1 MTFVIFLAVLTS
13 IFHPRAVIGQHG
25 KPGMIRF
32 RLLVDRSTNRRHH
45 QSLGDTMPGGLANF
59 FGSRIFRFLEVY
71 MNNLNSV
78 LIEGNMVKDP
88 MIRSTPKGT
97 QVCNFCIASNRYYR
111 QDSNLEQE
119 TGFFDIEAW
128 GKLAEACISKGH
140 KGRGVRV
147 VGRLKQGRWTGDDGK
162 YHSRVSIVAEH
173 VEYRKKKKKTGV
185 SASEIES
192 VAEAAW
198 DEKPEMER
206 DQYEFHKKN
215 VPVEE
220 FSV

>member
-1 MTFVIFLAVLTS
+1 MGSREWPGYGSLLTGQQVDCAICLSATPCPAVLPT
-13 IFHPRAVIGQHG
+13 
-25 KPGMIRF
+25 
-32 RLLVDRSTNRRHH
+32 LLAA
-45 QSLGDTMPGGLANF
+45 GF
-59 FGSRIFRFLEVY
+59 FDFLEVR

-97 QVCNFCIASNRYYR
+97 QVCNFSIASNRYYR

-173 VEYRKKKKKTGV
+173 VEYRTDYKKAGA
-185 SASEIES
+185 SASEAES
-192 VAEAAW
+192 VAEIAW
-198 DEKPEMER
+198 DDKPETER

-215 VPVEE
+215 VPSEE
-220 FSV
+220 YAISF